1 MDELRKKIM
10 NYVLHSDEKTIVIPY
25 DGPRLT
31 STIDWPR
38 YRNNFRLAING
49 VLHEI
54 LKFVPPCDFKNWI
67 MRRMGYKIGKDV
79 AICNYTY
86 LDPLFPELITI
97 EDGVLVG
104 AYAVIDCH
112 EMVHKDIKLGRVH
125 IKKGAIVG
133 GFAYVRNGVT
143 IGENACVAMGAW
155 AFKDVPDNTIVIG
168 QPAKPVKVLQPGEIV
183 HLKMPEEKKEEV
195 KAETNVEEKKEEMK
209 HEVKSEE
216 KKVTKKGKK

>member
-1 MDELRKKIM
+1 MDPLRKQIM
-10 NYVLHSDEKTIVIPY
+10 DFVLHSSEKTVVIPY
-25 DGPRLT
+25 NGPRLT

-49 VLHEI
+49 ILHEI
-54 LKFVPPCDFKNWI
+54 LKFVPPCNFKNWI
-67 MRRMGYKIGKDV
+67 MRRMGYTIGRDV

-97 EDGVLVG
+97 EDGVLIG

-133 GFAYVRNGVT
+133 GFSYVRNGVT

-168 QPAKPVKVLQPGEIV
+168 QPAKPAKVLQPGEIV
-183 HLKMPEEKKEEV
+183 RLKMPEEKKEEIKLPVMV
-195 KAETNVEEKKEEMK
+195 KTDQSVSSKR
-209 HEVKSEE
+209 SD
-216 KKVTKKGKK
+216 KKGKK